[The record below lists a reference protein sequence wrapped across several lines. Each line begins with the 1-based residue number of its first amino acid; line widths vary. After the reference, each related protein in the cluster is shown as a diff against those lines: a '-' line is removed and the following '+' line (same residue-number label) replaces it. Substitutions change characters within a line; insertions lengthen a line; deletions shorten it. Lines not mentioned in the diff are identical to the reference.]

1 MSGTSIAVCIGGEA
15 GQGLATIGQALGLA
29 LTRSGYHL
37 HVSQTYESRIRGG
50 HNTFALRTGDKPA
63 RAPTEGIDL
72 LIALDAASFQH
83 IPDLTENALICSDE
97 ALTGFDSPPPLPPGV
112 QHLKVPTAELAGGKY
127 LNTVM
132 LGVAGALLGLDKDT
146 LAACLDRFLGQRPP
160 AVQAE
165 NRASLDRACAWVAG
179 KQPAFAVL
187 PPPPLPKN
195 AAVMV
200 HGNEAIALG
209 AMAGGLKF
217 CAFYPMSPST
227 SVPLTVASAAPRM
240 GIVIEQAEDEIAA
253 VNMALGAS
261 YAGAP
266 AMTATSGGGLALMS
280 EGISLAGVTE
290 LPLVIVVAMRPGP
303 ATGLPTRTEQADLD
317 LVLYAGHGE
326 FPRAILAPGTLEQC
340 FDLTRRAFL
349 LAETYQVPVFVL
361 TDQYL
366 TDSFRETAPF
376 DLDAPSVVLPGP
388 SDDTAYE
395 RYAITESGV
404 SPRLLPGAGKALVVC
419 DCHEHTPDGHI
430 SENLVLRPRMQKKRM
445 DKLGGLLREAV
456 SPDFQGPEAADVLL
470 VCWGSTVGA
479 AEEAAEVLQG
489 QGRPA
494 AVCHFSQVWP
504 LRPDDFLPRFRS
516 AGRVVMVEGN
526 YTGQLERLIR
536 SETGFVPHGHVRRY
550 DGLQITAN
558 YILKHLKEDGH
569 A

>member
-50 HNTFALRTGDKPA
+50 HNTFVLRTGDKPA
-63 RAPTEGIDL
+63 RAPTEPIDL

-83 IPDLTENALICSDE
+83 IPDLTESALICSDE
-97 ALTGFDSPPPLPPGV
+97 ALTGAVSLPPLPPGV
-112 QHLKVPTAELAGGKY
+112 QHFKVPAAELAGGKY

-132 LGVAGALLGLDKDT
+132 LGVAGALLGLDKDA

-165 NRASLDRACAWVAG
+165 NKAALDRAWVWVAG
-179 KQPAFAVL
+179 KKPAFARL

-195 AAVMV
+195 AAIMV

-217 CAFYPMSPST
+217 CSFYPMSPST
-227 SVPLTVASAAPRM
+227 SVPLTVAAAAPRM